1 MKLLPSVSEAIEFR
15 QREFGW
21 TQTRMASALGLTRG
35 HYSEIMHG
43 KRALPYHCAC
53 RAYALGVP
61 AEILL
66 NGHSIQPKRAN
77 VYGDRSSRRRS
88 NGR

>member
-1 MKLLPSVSEAIEFR
+1 MTKRSLSVSEAVEFR

-21 TQTRMASALGLTRG
+21 TQTRMAEELGLTRG

-43 KRALPYHCAC
+43 KRALPYTAAC

-61 AEILL
+61 AEVLL
-66 NGHSIQPKRAN
+66 NLKSIEPKRAN
-77 VYGDRSSRRRS
+77 VYGDRVTLRR
-88 NGR
+88 